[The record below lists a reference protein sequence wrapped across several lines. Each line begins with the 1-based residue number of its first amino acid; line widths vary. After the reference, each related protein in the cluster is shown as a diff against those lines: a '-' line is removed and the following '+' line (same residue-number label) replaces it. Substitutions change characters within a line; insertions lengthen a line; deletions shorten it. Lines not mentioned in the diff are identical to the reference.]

1 MAPFWQSLRD
11 HIYELVVNASAHRR
25 LVERAVVGLLRIAIR
40 LLRRDEISQQV
51 RACVCRRK
59 CFNIMDV
66 RVALLCR
73 LVKLFKI
80 FMLF

>member
-51 RACVCRRK
+51 RACVQTQIFLC
-59 CFNIMDV
+59 CIIMPFGKT
-66 RVALLCR
+66 L
-73 LVKLFKI
+73 KI
-80 FMLF
+80 CMLF